1 MRVKLNNKPIAD
13 VIDLYLL
20 IKQLIVDV
28 MIDLLYSHIP
38 VHQLGGRLVFKVHV
52 QFNKISNGPKTP
64 VGVQLLSFI
73 NYIMQKKPN
82 TMNLYFRKCDH
93 IIVCTPP
100 TLPHT
105 HILNCSHL
113 LSEMPT

>member
-38 VHQLGGRLVFKVHV
+38 VHQLGGRLVFKVYV

-73 NYIMQKKPN
+73 MEFIPKDKFIYTSNS
-82 TMNLYFRKCDH
+82 NL
-93 IIVCTPP
+93 
-100 TLPHT
+100 
-105 HILNCSHL
+105 ILNHDPNKDLVS
-113 LSEMPT
+113 LS

>member
-38 VHQLGGRLVFKVHV
+38 VHQFGGRLVFKVHV

-73 NYIMQKKPN
+73 NYIMQKNPN

-100 TLPHT
+100 TLHPYTHT
-105 HILNCSHL
+105 C
-113 LSEMPT
+113 T